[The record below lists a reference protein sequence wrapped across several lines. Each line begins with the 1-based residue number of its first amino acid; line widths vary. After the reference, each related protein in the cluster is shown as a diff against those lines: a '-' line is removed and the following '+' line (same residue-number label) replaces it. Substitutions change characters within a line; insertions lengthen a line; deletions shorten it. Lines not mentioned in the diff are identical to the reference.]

1 VVVSSSFHTKAV
13 VHQNSVTC
21 CYIKKKK
28 ELWHPFISAGCIA
41 TSHQRLRTKLP
52 PPAEFPRCPGT
63 VLLSYISLRQGSAAG
78 CWNRHGVPHHSLSL
92 GQLTSSFDGC
102 AHRRRL
108 PEQWPSTACRCGAIT
123 IWVVGYSFFR
133 AHATVH
139 SAQGRAGFLLRLGR
153 YKRSRDSWFGLW
165 TANRSPFA
173 CVGRGGIRRPCP
185 IRASDRSGSI
195 NRDGGTLTS
204 ILTWTGLIADQ
215 EEPLP
220 KSVTSIALGRNI
232 GLPSSQVESGCHQFV
247 QIFNNFHIHM
257 NIERRHRLCLW
268 SKFGLLGVIRRAAE
282 DL

>member
-1 VVVSSSFHTKAV
+1 MAV
-13 VHQNSVTC
+13 HRVPVWRDYHLGGRIQLFSCT
-21 CYIKKKK
+21 
-28 ELWHPFISAGCIA
+28 LLTPQFI
-41 TSHQRLRTKLP
+41 
-52 PPAEFPRCPGT
+52 PRRGAPG
-63 VLLSYISLRQGSAAG
+63 SCS
-78 CWNRHGVPHHSLSL
+78 
-92 GQLTSSFDGC
+92 GC
-102 AHRRRL
+102 AG
-108 PEQWPSTACRCGAIT
+108 T
-123 IWVVGYSFFR
+123 
-133 AHATVH
+133 
-139 SAQGRAGFLLRLGR
+139 SALVN
-153 YKRSRDSWFGLW
+153 SWFGLW

-185 IRASDRSGSI
+185 IRASDRSGRSI

-204 ILTWTGLIADQ
+204 ILTWTGLMADQ

-268 SKFGLLGVIRRAAE
+268 SKFGLLGVIRRAAA